1 VNGVVAGLGGTFGS
15 AKQIVG
21 QLRKTGKE
29 GLGGESG
36 VYRAVR
42 ALGFRFKEPKAKAVE
57 SEQLKDARVLFY
69 NRLLDALQDDSVHVC
84 NFDWTSFSPSN
95 FKRRHWARTGE
106 QNKVEGRYQYQKLHL
121 LALLDSQ
128 GGVVGQFVKGSLG
141 HGVVFCFLRD
151 AVLRASRRLA
161 QPHHRLVV
169 ILDNSPLNHVLPIK
183 YFAVANKVS
192 LLFTP
197 PTSYFSNAVELLF
210 AMLKAPL
217 KKVFDAAE
225 LLHKEGNRFAGQ
237 PRAHESHPLP
247 PKFLGRTGSAR
258 RLLGWPSG
266 GLGQLAVGVFTL
278 N

>member
-1 VNGVVAGLGGTFGS
+1 MVAGLGGTFGS

-161 QPHHRLVV
+161 QPHHQSRFLV
-169 ILDNSPLNHVLPIK
+169 S
-183 YFAVANKVS
+183 
-192 LLFTP
+192 
-197 PTSYFSNAVELLF
+197 
-210 AMLKAPL
+210 
-217 KKVFDAAE
+217 
-225 LLHKEGNRFAGQ
+225 
-237 PRAHESHPLP
+237 
-247 PKFLGRTGSAR
+247 
-258 RLLGWPSG
+258 RLLNATLEPKSVVAFPSPVSFFSRFRIRA
-266 GLGQLAVGVFTL
+266 LRLCKAIATL
-278 N
+278 FPGFRL